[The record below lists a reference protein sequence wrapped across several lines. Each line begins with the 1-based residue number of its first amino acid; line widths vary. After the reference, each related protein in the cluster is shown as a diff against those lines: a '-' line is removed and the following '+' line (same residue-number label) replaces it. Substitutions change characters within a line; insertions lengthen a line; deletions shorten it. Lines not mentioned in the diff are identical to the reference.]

1 MAKYRLDGV
10 HTMKASTKKA
20 ILLSFLFPIF
30 FLLLSVYYYD
40 TIVMF
45 LYEYDH
51 HTGRVGVV
59 FPDLRLDYY

>member
-1 MAKYRLDGV
+1 M
-10 HTMKASTKKA
+10 MKTSTKKKA
-20 ILLSFLFPIF
+20 MLLFFPIF
-30 FLLLSVYYYD
+30 FLFLSVYYYD

-59 FPDLRLDYY
+59 FPDLRLDCY